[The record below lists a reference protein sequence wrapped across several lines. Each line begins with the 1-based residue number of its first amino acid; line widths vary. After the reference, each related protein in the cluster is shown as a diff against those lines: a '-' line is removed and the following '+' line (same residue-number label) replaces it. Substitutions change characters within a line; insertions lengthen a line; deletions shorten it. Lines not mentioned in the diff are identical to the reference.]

1 MNMRKKIAAGNW
13 KMNTTPAEGL
23 KFVSEI
29 LGHVAEV
36 ESDVELIVCP
46 PYTHLATIIEKVKG
60 SRIMVG
66 AQNCAW
72 ELSGAYTGEISVPML
87 KEMGV
92 THVIIGHSER
102 REYFHESDE
111 MMLMKI
117 RLTLSYGLTP
127 IFCIGEK
134 LEEREKSIQFAVVEE
149 QMKNVIFQLSEEA
162 LKKVVIAYEPVWAI
176 GTGKTATPEQA
187 QKMHAFIR
195 DTISAQYGV
204 SIANVIPILY
214 GGSVKAANAKEI
226 FGQTDVDGGLIGG
239 ASLSLPE
246 YIQIAKSF

>member
-1 MNMRKKIAAGNW
+1 MRKKIAAGNW
-13 KMNTTPAEGL
+13 KMNTTPVEGEKL
-23 KFVSEI
+23 VSEI
-29 LGHVAEV
+29 LGSVSEV
-36 ESDVELIVCP
+36 NGDVELIVCP
-46 PYTHLATIIEKVKG
+46 PYTHLAGILAKVKG

-72 ELSGAYTGEISVPML
+72 ELSGAFTGEISISTL

-102 REYFHESDE
+102 REYFHESDD
-111 MMLMKI
+111 MMLMKV

-134 LEEREKSIQFAVVEE
+134 LEEREKGIQFEVVAKQMDAV
-149 QMKNVIFQLSEEA
+149 IYQLSEEA

-195 DTISAQYGV
+195 DSISMQFDV
-204 SIANVIPILY
+204 QVANTIPILY
-214 GGSVKAANAKEI
+214 GGSVKGANAKEI
-226 FGQTDVDGGLIGG
+226 FTMPDVDGGLIGG
-239 ASLSLPE
+239 ASLSAAE

>member
-1 MNMRKKIAAGNW
+1 MDMRKKIAAGNW

-23 KFVSEI
+23 KLVSEI
-29 LGHVAEV
+29 LDNSSEVAN
-36 ESDVELIVCP
+36 DVELIVCP

-60 SRIMVG
+60 SRVMVG

-72 ELSGAYTGEISVPML
+72 ELNGAFTGEISVPML

-111 MMLMKI
+111 MMLMKV
-117 RLTLSYGLTP
+117 RLTLSHGLSP

-134 LEEREKSIQFAVVEE
+134 LEEREKGIQFAVVEE
-149 QMKNVIFQLSEEA
+149 QMKNVIFQLSEEYLA
-162 LKKVVIAYEPVWAI
+162 KVVIAYEPVWAI

-195 DTISAQYGV
+195 ETIAENYNNRV
-204 SIANVIPILY
+204 AEIIPILY
-214 GGSVKAANAKEI
+214 GGSVKGANAKEI
-226 FGQTDVDGGLIGG
+226 FGMSDVDGGLIGG
-239 ASLSLPE
+239 ASLSVPE

>member
-23 KFVSEI
+23 KLVSEI
-29 LGHVAEV
+29 LGNAAEV
-36 ESDVELIVCP
+36 ANDVELIVCP

-60 SRIMVG
+60 TRVMVG

-72 ELSGAYTGEISVPML
+72 ELSGAFTGEISVPML

-92 THVIIGHSER
+92 THIIIGHSER

-134 LEEREKSIQFAVVEE
+134 LDEREKTIQFEVVEN

-195 DTISAQYGV
+195 DTISAQYSV
-204 SIANVIPILY
+204 SVANVIPILY
-214 GGSVKAANAKEI
+214 GGSVKGANAKEI
-226 FGQTDVDGGLIGG
+226 FGQSDVDGGLIGG
-239 ASLSLPE
+239 ASLSVPE

>member
-1 MNMRKKIAAGNW
+1 MRKKIAAGNW
-13 KMNTTPAEGL
+13 KMNTTPAEGEKL
-23 KFVSEI
+23 VSEI
-29 LGHVAEV
+29 LEKV
-36 ESDVELIVCP
+36 SDVEKDVELLVCP
-46 PYTHLATIIEKVKG
+46 PYTHLSAILSKVKG
-60 SRIMVG
+60 TRVMVG

-72 ELSGAYTGEISVPML
+72 ELSGAFTGEISIPML

-111 MMLMKI
+111 MMLMKV
-117 RLTLSYGLTP
+117 RLTISHGMTP

-134 LEEREKSIQFAVVEE
+134 LEEREKSIHFDVVAK
-149 QMKNVIFQLSEEA
+149 QMNNVVFQLSEEA
-162 LKKVVIAYEPVWAI
+162 IKKVVIAYEPVWAI

-195 DTISAQYGV
+195 DTVAAQYNAQV
-204 SIANVIPILY
+204 ANAIPVLY
-214 GGSVKAANAKEI
+214 GGSVKGANAKEI
-226 FGQTDVDGGLIGG
+226 FSMPDVDGGLIGG
-239 ASLSLPE
+239 ASLSAAE

>member
-1 MNMRKKIAAGNW
+1 
-13 KMNTTPAEGL
+13 MNTTPAEGL
-23 KFVSEI
+23 KLVSEI
-29 LGHVAEV
+29 LGNAAEV
-36 ESDVELIVCP
+36 ANDVELIVCP

-60 SRIMVG
+60 TRVMVG

-72 ELSGAYTGEISVPML
+72 ELSGAFTGEISVPML

-92 THVIIGHSER
+92 THIIIGHSER

-134 LEEREKSIQFAVVEE
+134 LDEREKTIQFEVVEN

-195 DTISAQYGV
+195 DTISAQYSV
-204 SIANVIPILY
+204 SVANVIPILY
-214 GGSVKAANAKEI
+214 GGSVKGANAKEI
-226 FGQTDVDGGLIGG
+226 FGQSDVDGGLIGG
-239 ASLSLPE
+239 ASLSVPE